1 MPVLCGKICKMG
13 LYTEL
18 FYAMYTAVADPGFW
32 KGVVLQAAE
41 GSRTEARSADQSVRS
56 AEKFF
61 AFIFQLSGWALVAP
75 SCFLHSKFQM

>member
-1 MPVLCGKICKMG
+1 MPCIQQWRIQDFG
-13 LYTEL
+13 
-18 FYAMYTAVADPGFW
+18 